1 MSDKNPLE
9 VVRIKDPSTGLERN
23 ATRAHAK
30 NIKATVLEGADVV
43 DKHGRPRPASPDR
56 SKLRTDLAGQP
67 VVTERST
74 HEEIDEHARQLGVDL
89 AGATTKSDKLAAIDA
104 AADTQES

>member
-30 NIKATVLEGADVV
+30 NIKATVIEGEDVV

-56 SKLRTDLAGQP
+56 SKPRTDLAGK
-67 VVTERST
+67 ST
-74 HEEIDEHARQLGVDL
+74 Q
-89 AGATTKSDKLAAIDA
+89 K
-104 AADTQES
+104 ES

>member
-30 NIKATVLEGADVV
+30 TINATVIEDAPVRDQY
-43 DKHGRPRPASPDR
+43 DRPVPAERAKP
-56 SKLRTDLAGQP
+56 RTDLAGKP
-67 VVTERST
+67 V
-74 HEEIDEHARQLGVDL
+74 
-89 AGATTKSDKLAAIDA
+89 AGKPGEKK
-104 AADTQES
+104 ES